1 MPDPMTGPMT
11 GQRDQTEN
19 RPAEAPATAGVIPH
33 VAMHGRAAEAADFY
47 IRAFGALDRGRLP
60 LDDAPGQLIHCQL
73 DVNGGG
79 LMMTDCVAPGEPRL
93 APQGF
98 HLQLVVTD
106 ADFWWDRA
114 VAAGCTV
121 QVPLQRMFWGDRW
134 GMLADPFGLT
144 WAIDEPGEAR

>member
-19 RPAEAPATAGVIPH
+19 RPAEAPATAGVIPY

-98 HLQLVVTD
+98 HLQLVVDD
-106 ADFWWDRA
+106 ADSGGTGPWPP
-114 VAAGCTV
+114 AAPCRCPCSGCSGATAGGCL
-121 QVPLQRMFWGDRW
+121 PIPS
-134 GMLADPFGLT
+134 A
-144 WAIDEPGEAR
+144 